1 MPEHLSLVGSL
12 FDPKTM
18 EGHCT
23 QTYVD
28 KKNVAVN
35 LVVSP
40 TVMLVGNEDGQRY
53 DTERVVVKAVVRVE
67 EEDEE
72 L

>member
-1 MPEHLSLVGSL
+1 MSLRGKL
-12 FDPKTM
+12 FDAQCM

-23 QTYVD
+23 QTYVSKD
-28 KKNVAVN
+28 KVPIS

-40 TVMLVGNEDGQRY
+40 AIMLLGNEDGQHY
-53 DTERVVVKAVVRVE
+53 NVERVVVKAIVRVDE
-67 EEDEE
+67 EEK